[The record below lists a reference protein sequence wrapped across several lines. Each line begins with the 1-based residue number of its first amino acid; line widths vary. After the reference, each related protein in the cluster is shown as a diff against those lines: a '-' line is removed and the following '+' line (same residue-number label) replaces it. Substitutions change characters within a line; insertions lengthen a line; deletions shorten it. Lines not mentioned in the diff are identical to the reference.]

1 MIRVERLTHR
11 ATIRAFLGRDRQL
24 TAYAL
29 GDLDDGLWPESD
41 YFGALRDGVLEA
53 VLLLY
58 RGLEPTVLTA
68 FGTAEGLRALL
79 RGVAL
84 PGEVYYL
91 WLPEHAAILAE
102 HYDLPAE
109 AHEEW
114 RMVLSRA
121 RFDPPPLN
129 RVLPVEP
136 GHAGELA
143 ELYRHAAAP
152 GEEVVAFSPAQIARG
167 RFFGVWRD
175 GRLVAAAGTHVWSPQ
190 EGVAAIGNVF
200 THPAYRGRGY
210 ATQCTA
216 AVAQAAFDA
225 GIETVVLNVR
235 RDNLPALRVYEKLG
249 FQRYALF
256 LEGPALKRGR

>member
-1 MIRVERLTHR
+1 MRVERLTHR
-11 ATIRAFLGRDRQL
+11 AAIRAFLERDRQL

-29 GDLDDGLWPESD
+29 GDLDDQLWPESEF
-41 YFGALRDGVLEA
+41 YGALEEGALQA

-68 FGTAEGLRALL
+68 FGTAKGLRVLMQ
-79 RGVAL
+79 RVAL
-84 PGEVYYL
+84 PPEVYYL
-91 WLPEHAAILAE
+91 WLPEHAPLLAE
-102 HYDLPAE
+102 QYAIPAE

-114 RMVLSRA
+114 RMVLPRA

-129 RVLPVEP
+129 KVVPVAP

-167 RFFGVWRD
+167 RFFGVWCD
-175 GRLVAAAGTHVWSPQ
+175 GQLVATAGTHVWSPQ
-190 EGVAAIGNVF
+190 ESVAAIGNVF
-200 THPAYRGRGY
+200 THPAHRGHGY
-210 ATQCTA
+210 AARCTA

-235 RDNLPALRVYEKLG
+235 CDNRPALRLYERLG

>member
-1 MIRVERLTHR
+1 MRIERLTHR
-11 ATIRAFLGRDRQL
+11 AAIRAFLERDRQL

-29 GDLDDGLWPESD
+29 GDLDDTLWPESE
-41 YFGALRDGVLEA
+41 YYGALQGDELQA
-53 VLLLY
+53 ILLLY
-58 RGLEPTVLTA
+58 RGLEPTVLTG
-68 FGTAEGLRALL
+68 FGTGNGLHALMT
-79 RGVAL
+79 GVAL
-84 PGEVYYL
+84 PEEVYYL

-102 HYDLPAE
+102 QYPIPAE

-114 RMVLSRA
+114 RMVLPRA

-129 RVLPVEP
+129 KVVPVPP

-152 GEEVVAFSPAQIARG
+152 GEEIVAFSPAQIARG
-167 RFFGVWRD
+167 KFFGVWRE
-175 GRLVAAAGTHVWSPQ
+175 GKLVAAAGTHVWSLQ
-190 EGVAAIGNVF
+190 ESVAAIGNVF
-200 THPAYRGRGY
+200 THPDHRGRGY
-210 ATQCTA
+210 AAQCTA
-216 AVAQAAFDA
+216 AVAGAAFDA

-235 RDNLPALRVYEKLG
+235 CDNSPALRLYERLG

>member
-1 MIRVERLTHR
+1 MQVERLTRR
-11 ATIRAFLGRDRQL
+11 AAIRAFLERDRWL

-29 GDLDDGLWPESD
+29 GDLDDHLWPESEF
-41 YFGALRDGVLEA
+41 YGALQDGVLES

-79 RGVAL
+79 AGVVL
-84 PGEVYYL
+84 PVEVYYL

-102 HYDLPAE
+102 HYELPAD

-129 RVLPVEP
+129 CVQPVAP
-136 GHAGELA
+136 HHARELA
-143 ELYRHAAAP
+143 ALYRYAAAP

-167 RFFGVWRD
+167 KFFGVWRE
-175 GRLVAAAGTHVWSPQ
+175 GQLLATAGTHVWSPQ
-190 EGVAAIGNVF
+190 EGVVAIGNVF

-210 ATQCTA
+210 GTQCTA
-216 AVAQAAFDA
+216 AVARAAFDA

-235 RDNLPALRVYEKLG
+235 CDNSPALHVYEKLG

>member
-1 MIRVERLTHR
+1 MRVERLTHR
-11 ATIRAFLGRDRQL
+11 AAIRAFLERDRQL

-29 GDLDDGLWPESD
+29 GDLDDHLWPESEF
-41 YFGALRDGVLEA
+41 YGALVEGVLQA

-68 FGTAEGLRALL
+68 FGTAEGLRALMQ
-79 RGVAL
+79 RVAL
-84 PGEVYYL
+84 PLEVYYL

-102 HYDLPAE
+102 QYSIPTG

-114 RMVLSRA
+114 RMVLPRA
-121 RFDPPPLN
+121 RFDPPSLN
-129 RVLPVEP
+129 RVVPVAP
-136 GHAGELA
+136 GHAGDLA

-175 GRLVAAAGTHVWSPQ
+175 GRLVATAGTHVWSPQ

-200 THPAYRGRGY
+200 THPAYRGHGY

-235 RDNLPALRVYEKLG
+235 RDNSPALRVYEKLG